1 MTTPPSSPSSPSADP
16 DPAPPSGPVVGAS
29 EALSAV
35 LGEDAQVRRALPL
48 LLLGAVLIGF
58 SPVFAKL
65 SPMEPTATAFYRAA
79 LAWPIL
85 MAVALAGVWRAPT
98 GRRKARPE
106 TWRDHLMLAVPG
118 VAFSGDLASWHWA
131 LQYTSVANSTVLANL
146 APVFVTA
153 GAWLFF
159 GQRPTL
165 VFLAGLVTA
174 VAGVGLL
181 VADSLT
187 VGASDQIVGDALG
200 VLTAVFYGAY
210 ILGIGWCRTRFPTAV
225 VMAWSTLHT
234 AWVLVLFSLLNGESL
249 AIPSLYALA
258 ILLGLAWL
266 SHAGGQGAIAFA
278 LAHLPPAFGSVSLL
292 LQPAVAALLGWLVLS
307 EHLTPLQGLGGL
319 VILCGIV
326 IARRGSAH
334 QAGLARPGSLPSR
347 AEVGAGPRGAPDG

>member
-1 MTTPPSSPSSPSADP
+1 MTP
-16 DPAPPSGPVVGAS
+16 
-29 EALSAV
+29 AV
-35 LGEDAQVRRALPL
+35 LVDDPHARRALPL

-65 SPMEPTATAFYRAA
+65 SPLEPTITAFYRAG

-85 MAVALAGVWRAPT
+85 MAVALLHARAPAA
-98 GRRKARPE
+98 GHRKARPE

-118 VAFSGDLASWHWA
+118 IAFSGDLACWHWA

-146 APVFVTA
+146 APVFVTF
-153 GAWLFF
+153 GAWALF
-159 GQRPTL
+159 GHRPTP

-174 VAGVGLL
+174 VAGVALL

-187 VGASDQIVGDALG
+187 VGAPGQITGDGLG
-200 VLTAVFYGAY
+200 VVTAMFYGAY

-234 AWVLVLFSLLNGESL
+234 AWILLALSLLNGESL
-249 AIPSLYALA
+249 AIPTWSALA

-292 LQPAVAALLGWLVLS
+292 LQPAVAALLGWLILS
-307 EHLTPLQGLGGL
+307 EPLTPTQAAGGV
-319 VILCGIV
+319 VILTGIV
-326 IARRGSAH
+326 IARRGSAR
-334 QAGLARPGSLPSR
+334 QT
-347 AEVGAGPRGAPDG
+347 VGARRASPSDTDS

>member
-1 MTTPPSSPSSPSADP
+1 MSQTPSSG
-16 DPAPPSGPVVGAS
+16 PAPDLA
-29 EALSAV
+29 ATV
-35 LGEDAQVRRALPL
+35 LGEDAQARRALPL
-48 LLLGAVLIGF
+48 LLMGAVLIGF

-65 SPMEPTATAFYRAA
+65 SVLEPTATAFYRAG

-85 MAVALAGVWRAPT
+85 MAVALATAHRVPH
-98 GRRKARPE
+98 GRRKARPT
-106 TWRDHLMLAVPG
+106 TWGDHFMLAVPG

-153 GAWLFF
+153 GAWAFF
-159 GQRPTL
+159 GQRPTWL
-165 VFLAGLVTA
+165 FLGGLMTA

-181 VADSLT
+181 VADSLS
-187 VGASDQIVGDALG
+187 VGAPDQIVGDGLG

-210 ILGIGWCRTRFPTAV
+210 ILGIGWARSRFPTAV

-234 AWVLVLFSLLNGESL
+234 AWVLLLLSLLNGESL
-249 AIPSLYALA
+249 VIPTLYAWA

-292 LQPAVAALLGWLVLS
+292 LQPAVAAFLGWLVLS
-307 EHLTPLQGLGGL
+307 EPLTPLQAVGGV
-319 VILCGIV
+319 VILTGIIV
-326 IARRGSAH
+326 ARRGSAH
-334 QAGLARPGSLPSR
+334 QAGVTRAASQTQDSRPP
-347 AEVGAGPRGAPDG
+347 